1 MPLEMLLE
9 KVLLDHHFDGIDSQS
24 ELLALGDR
32 VRNPAAAVGHL
43 RVEVHPAAGLRLR
56 HQKDVHLRWEN

>member
-1 MPLEMLLE
+1 MPLD
-9 KVLLDHHFDGIDSQS
+9 KRLLDHHFNGIDSQS

-32 VRNPAAAVGHL
+32 VRDPAAAVGYL

-56 HQKDVHLRWEN
+56 H

>member
-1 MPLEMLLE
+1 MPLE
-9 KVLLDHHFDGIDSQS
+9 KRLLDHHFNGIDSQS

-32 VRNPAAAVGHL
+32 VRDPAAAVGHL

-56 HQKDVHLRWEN
+56 H